1 MLPALHLDRL
11 RIQLAQLPEL
21 ITLAHLALLPG
32 SGRRGARVSGAT
44 RTAPLPCRVDV
55 LSLVGPT
62 AASTVRDDHGDQD
75 QTPGLDLLAGWART
89 VLDDR
94 QRANDWTGWVRPAGH
109 DWERTASR
117 AVKVLLLHLD
127 WAATRQYARDLADEI
142 GRLHGHLNRVS
153 GTPFTTGPARRH
165 VCARCKLMTATIRP
179 DGMCECSAP
188 DCLAVLTADE
198 YADRAERVLAEL
210 AKVA

>member
-1 MLPALHLDRL
+1 MP
-11 RIQLAQLPEL
+11 
-21 ITLAHLALLPG
+21 
-32 SGRRGARVSGAT
+32 GRRA
-44 RTAPLPCRVDV
+44 L
-55 LSLVGPT
+55 LVGPT

-188 DCLAVLTADE
+188 TASPSSPPTSTPTVQSE
-198 YADRAERVLAEL
+198 CSPSLRRWRNGVAGREPRAEPRLHR
-210 AKVA
+210 